1 MRKGGRDAVRR
12 REEEHI
18 KEETRGLKDRAAALI
33 SATVIMLTLLF
44 SSAFP
49 ESVRTNIVD
58 VLEPVSAEMIKTAV
72 TEKPDY
78 SVFIRLADV
87 DSDVSPEVV
96 IRLINIS
103 GGPDPVELKGDE
115 PKVLIYHTH
124 DSEAYRQ
131 TEDSTYVPTGD
142 FRTDDNEKNVYAVGE
157 ELKRIL
163 REEYG
168 IIAVHASEKHEK
180 PKLTEAYS
188 RSLETM
194 LRYKTLYPT
203 IEMFIDI
210 HRDGVEDTGYEND
223 FVTVDGLECA
233 RMMFVVGTGSSGKS
247 SQYAPEPKTEA
258 ELMMPDFES
267 NYALAA
273 ALMKELDSYEPR
285 FMRNIRVKAGK
296 YNQQVSSQCILVE
309 VGHNGNTLEQAKN
322 SMIFLARAIAKVCG
336 GK

>member
-1 MRKGGRDAVRR
+1 MKKREDARKPSDTGR
-12 REEEHI
+12 
-18 KEETRGLKDRAAALI
+18 LYDRASAMI
-33 SATVIMLTLLF
+33 SAVVLMLTLLF
-44 SSAFP
+44 STVFP
-49 ESVRTNIVD
+49 ERVRSNIVRT
-58 VLEPVSAEMIKTAV
+58 LEPKTAGLIGMAA

-78 SVFIRLADV
+78 SVFIRIADV

-96 IRLINIS
+96 IRLLNIS
-103 GGPDPVELKGDE
+103 EGPDPLELEGED

-142 FRTDDNEKNVYAVGE
+142 FRTEDNEKNVYAVGE
-157 ELKRIL
+157 ELRRIL
-163 REEYG
+163 REDYG

-180 PKLTEAYS
+180 PKLSEAYS

-194 LRYKTLYPT
+194 LRYKALYPT

-210 HRDGVEDTGYEND
+210 HRDGVEGEGYED
-223 FVTVDGLECA
+223 DYVTVDGKECA

-247 SQYAPEPKTEA
+247 SQNAPEPSTEA

-267 NYALAA
+267 NYALAS
-273 ALMKELDSYEPR
+273 ALTKELSSYAER
-285 FMRNIRVKAGK
+285 FTRNIRVKSGK
-296 YNQQVSSQCILVE
+296 YNQQVSKKCLLVE

-322 SMIFLARAIAKVCG
+322 SMKYLAKAIAAVSR